1 MRLMKSQQI
10 LSYIPLLC
18 LSALS
23 LLFLG
28 AQEAP
33 VSPAPATPPTGAA
46 RPHPLVWDAMER
58 VYHAEPGETVANYR
72 FWVTNDSKNV
82 VLISSVTPEC
92 GCTVAEYP
100 KPWQLKPGESGE
112 ITASMNFAGQK
123 GSKQKTMKVQSSG
136 GPAQVLTLKV
146 IIPFD
151 NNEER
156 RAANMAAAAKDRQAV
171 FKGDCASCHVEPL
184 KGLKGKELFVAG
196 CNICHEPP
204 DGAKRAEIVPDLK
217 ALPYPLD
224 KNTWKKI
231 IADGKEGTLMPGFAK
246 AHGGPLT
253 DEEIESLAEYAV
265 TTFKFDPANA
275 KKPR

>member
-1 MRLMKSQQI
+1 MKSQQI

-28 AQEAP
+28 AQETP
-33 VSPAPATPPTGAA
+33 VSPAPATPPTGSTK
-46 RPHPLVWDAMER
+46 PHPLVWDAMER

-72 FWVTNDSKNV
+72 FSVTNASKNI

-92 GCTVAEYP
+92 GCTVADYP

-136 GPAQVLTLKV
+136 GPPQVLTLKV

-156 RAANMAAAAKDRQAV
+156 RKANMAAAAKDRQAV

-184 KGLKGKELFVAG
+184 KGLMGEQLFVAG
-196 CNICHEPP
+196 CNICHEPSS
-204 DGAKRAEIVPDLK
+204 GHRAEIVPDLK
-217 ALPYPLD
+217 KLAFPTDINYW
-224 KNTWKKI
+224 KNMI
-231 IADGKEGTLMPGFAK
+231 SNGKTNSLMPGFAK

-253 DEEIESLAEYAV
+253 DEEIDSLAQYAV
-265 TTFKFDPANA
+265 KTFKFDPANV
-275 KKPR
+275 KKTN